1 MQNYR
6 NELFSI
12 SKIMQTSCTAN
23 PNNPQ
28 RHQITAR
35 GQKQSALMQRDLKNA
50 KLPKFTANKRLH
62 KAAATAFV
70 PTHQA
75 SHPKS
80 PNRTRHRGQRS
91 SPSHQQI
98 TVELQELR
106 LSICPERRGSKSNTS
121 SSFRPPPLLRPPYL
135 TGGGSTGFTDSK
147 RNQPHIRD
155 YVPKQPRLLS
165 WTRNGI
171 SLQQVEFNDS

>member
-135 TGGGSTGFTDSK
+135 TGGGVDGL
-147 RNQPHIRD
+147 H
-155 YVPKQPRLLS
+155 
-165 WTRNGI
+165 
-171 SLQQVEFNDS
+171 